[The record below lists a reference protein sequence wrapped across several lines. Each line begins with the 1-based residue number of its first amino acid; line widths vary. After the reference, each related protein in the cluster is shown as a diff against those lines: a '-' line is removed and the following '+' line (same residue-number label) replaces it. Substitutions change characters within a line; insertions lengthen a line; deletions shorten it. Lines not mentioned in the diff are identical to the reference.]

1 MNKKILVAIDGSK
14 NSLAALDYVN
24 VWVAIAPISNWCCF
38 MSSPRCRPFI
48 KRRSL
53 KTLSPKSTSSNG
65 KKNIWTAI
73 EQVLKKSKDKLLR
86 WGWED
91 PQVQIKAQEKRVGL
105 ARDILFEAHNG
116 LYDAVVVGR
125 RGLSKVEEFF
135 LGSVSGKVL
144 QGAGD
149 IPVWL
154 IGGKVE
160 AHKILVAL
168 DGSENALRAV
178 DHVSFIVESCRSDQ
192 IQVLLLNTWP
202 GLVTLTGPRVIPNLS
217 SLNASAQEK
226 HKNKMESFLDQAE
239 NMLLEAG
246 LPAQRIKKKICWR
259 CSDISKSILSE
270 AEKGGCGTI
279 VLGRRGIS
287 KAQEFFMGSISTKVI
302 QLAGQEGGL
311 DCRLRGFIKSIAL

>member
-1 MNKKILVAIDGSK
+1 LTMNKKILVAIDGSR
-14 NSLAALDYVN
+14 NSLAALDYVHSLGRQCPN
-24 VWVAIAPISNWCCF
+24 LQLVLFHVLPPVPPVYKEAIFKDPIAQKYLLQW
-38 MSSPRCRPFI
+38 REKHRE
-48 KRRSL
+48 
-53 KTLSPKSTSSNG
+53 T
-65 KKNIWTAI
+65 I
-73 EQVLKKSKDKLLR
+73 ERVLKKSKDKLLH
-86 WGWED
+86 WGWEEA
-91 PQVQIKAQEKRVGL
+91 QVRIKAQEKRVGL
-105 ARDILFEAHNG
+105 ARDILFEAQKG
-116 LYDAVVVGR
+116 LYDALVVGR

-160 AHKILVAL
+160 AHKILIAL

-192 IQVLLLNTWP
+192 IEVLLLNTWP
-202 GLVTLTGPRVIPNLS
+202 GLVTLSGPRVIPNFS

-226 HKNKMESFLDQAE
+226 HKKKMESFLDQAE
-239 NMLLEAG
+239 NLLLEAG

-259 CSDISKSILSE
+259 CADISKSILSE
-270 AEKGGCGTI
+270 AEKGDCGTI

-287 KAQEFFMGSISTKVI
+287 KAQEFFMGSVSTKVI
-302 QLAGQEGGL
+302 QLAGQKAVWIVG
-311 DCRLRGFIKSIAL
+311 

>member
-14 NSLAALDYVN
+14 NSLAALDYINDLGRHCPNLQLVLFH
-24 VWVAIAPISNWCCF
+24 VLPPVPPVYKEAIFKDPVAQKYLLQW
-38 MSSPRCRPFI
+38 
-48 KRRSL
+48 
-53 KTLSPKSTSSNG
+53 
-65 KKNIWTAI
+65 KKKHLEAI

-86 WGWED
+86 WGWDES
-91 PQVQIKAQEKRVGL
+91 QVQIKAQEKRVGL

-144 QGAGD
+144 QGARD

-160 AHKILVAL
+160 AHKILIAL

-178 DHVSFIVESCRSDQ
+178 DHVAFIVESCPSDQ

-217 SLNASAQEK
+217 SLNTSAQEK

-239 NMLLEAG
+239 NLLMEAG
-246 LPAQRIKKKICWR
+246 LPAQRIKKRICWR

-287 KAQEFFMGSISTKVI
+287 KAQEFFMGSISAKVI
-302 QLAGQEGGL
+302 QLAGEKAVWIVG
-311 DCRLRGFIKSIAL
+311 

>member
-1 MNKKILVAIDGSK
+1 MNKKLLVAIDGSR
-14 NSLAALDYVN
+14 NSLAALDYLHHLSRHCSNLQLVLFH
-24 VWVAIAPISNWCCF
+24 VLPPVPPVYKEALYKDAIAQKYLLQW
-38 MSSPRCRPFI
+38 
-48 KRRSL
+48 KEKHL
-53 KTLSPKSTSSNG
+53 A
-65 KKNIWTAI
+65 AI

-91 PQVQIKAQEKRVGL
+91 SQVQIKAQEKRVGL
-105 ARDILFEAHNG
+105 ARDILFEARQG

-125 RGLSKVEEFF
+125 RGLSKAQEFF

-178 DHVSFIVESCRSDQ
+178 DHVSFIVESCQSDQ
-192 IQVLLLNTWP
+192 LQVILFNTWP

-217 SLNASAQEK
+217 SLNTSAQEK
-226 HKNKMESFLDQAE
+226 HKNKMKSFLDQAE

-246 LPAQRIKKKICWR
+246 LPAQRIRRKICWR

-287 KAQEFFMGSISTKVI
+287 KAQEFFMGSISAKVI
-302 QLAGQEGGL
+302 QLAGQKAVW
-311 DCRLRGFIKSIAL
+311 IVS

>member
-1 MNKKILVAIDGSK
+1 MNKKILVAIDGSR
-14 NSLAALDYVN
+14 NSLAALDYVHFLSRHCPN
-24 VWVAIAPISNWCCF
+24 LQLVLFHVLPPVPPVYKEAIFRDPIAQKYLLQW
-38 MSSPRCRPFI
+38 
-48 KRRSL
+48 KEKHL
-53 KTLSPKSTSSNG
+53 E
-65 KKNIWTAI
+65 AI

-91 PQVQIKAQEKRVGL
+91 PQVQIKAQEQRIGL

-125 RGLSKVEEFF
+125 RGLTKVEEFF
-135 LGSVSGKVL
+135 LGGVSGKVL

-202 GLVTLTGPRVIPNLS
+202 GLVTLTGPRLIPNLS
-217 SLNASAQEK
+217 SFNSSAQDT
-226 HKNKMESFLDQAE
+226 HKKKMESYLDQAE

-270 AEKGGCGTI
+270 AEKGGYGTI

-302 QLAGQEGGL
+302 QLAGEKAVWIVG
-311 DCRLRGFIKSIAL
+311 